1 MKGLLLAVA
10 AAAALA
16 FWTFTARADFHDGAA
31 ASLSGAYH
39 AAVVCQNSA
48 QH

>member
-16 FWTFTARADFHDGAA
+16 FWTFTARAEFHDGTA
-31 ASLSGAYH
+31 ASL
-39 AAVVCQNSA
+39 AATGPAVAVSQSTS